1 MSQSTKKSEGS
12 QRSGLFKVAIV
23 GAATLAGKEL
33 KDILSERSFPT
44 VDTKLLDEEDA
55 LGQLEAVGEEPTFI
69 QSVLPEH
76 LSGVD
81 FCFFASD
88 APYTANSWEMARSAG
103 SEIIDLSY
111 ALEAQPGA
119 LLRSPWLEQELGK
132 GHPVELA
139 STPVVVAH
147 PAAVALALI
156 LVRLQRAAGIRTVNA
171 TVLEPAS
178 EHGRPGMDELHDQTV
193 NLLSFQQMPTTVF
206 GTQVAFNMVA
216 ALGGGTASSLEQTTE
231 RIARHFRTIT
241 DGSALEPSLMVLQA
255 PVFHAHTFAIFVT
268 TESQTAVDVLRRA
281 LEGEHVTALEGPES
295 PSNVNAAGAG
305 EVQVSLRAD
314 TGVANGFWIW
324 AASDNLRISALQAVE
339 CAEDMAATRPRGQV
353 Q

>member
-1 MSQSTKKSEGS
+1 MSQSTKHSEGS

-33 KDILSERSFPT
+33 KDILSERNFPT
-44 VDTKLLDEEDA
+44 LDTKLLDEEDA

-103 SEIIDLSY
+103 SDIIDLSY
-111 ALEAQPGA
+111 ALESQPDAQ
-119 LLRSPWLEQELGK
+119 LRSPWLEQELGK

-156 LVRLQRAAGIRTVNA
+156 LVRVQRAAAIRSVNA

-178 EHGRPGMDELHDQTV
+178 EHGRGGMDELHDQTV

-206 GTQVAFNMVA
+206 GTQVAFNIVA
-216 ALGGGTASSLEQTTE
+216 ALGGGTASSLDQTSE
-231 RIARHFRTIT
+231 RIARHFRTVT
-241 DGSALEPSLMVLQA
+241 DGTAPEPSLMVLQA
-255 PVFHAHTFAIFVT
+255 PVFHAHTFSIYFT
-268 TESQTAVDVLRRA
+268 TEASVSVDDLRKV
-281 LEGEHVTALEGPES
+281 LEGEHVTVLTEPES

-305 EVQVSLRAD
+305 EIQLSLRAD
-314 TGVANGFWIW
+314 SRVPNGFWIW